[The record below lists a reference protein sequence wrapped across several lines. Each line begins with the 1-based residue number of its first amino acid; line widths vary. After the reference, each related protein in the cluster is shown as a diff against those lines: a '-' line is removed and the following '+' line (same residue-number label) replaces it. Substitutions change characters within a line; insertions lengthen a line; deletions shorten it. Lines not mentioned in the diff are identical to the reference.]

1 MVLSR
6 STEYAIRALTF
17 LAQQPPGKLA
27 GAREI
32 SEAEGIPIPYLW
44 KILQMLARRKLIRS
58 FKGIHGGYELALPP
72 AQVAL
77 HSIVVATDGVDFS
90 GQCVLGLPECSDAH
104 PCPLHETWK
113 DVRSRLA
120 AMFEQTTLADLAR
133 VARTRKRSKAS

>member
-17 LAQQPPGKLA
+17 LAQQPPGKLS

-32 SEAEGIPIPYLW
+32 SEAEGIPMPFLW
-44 KILQMLARRKLIRS
+44 KILQLLARKKLIRS

-72 AQVAL
+72 DQVAL
-77 HSIVVATDGVDFS
+77 HDVLLATDGADFS
-90 GQCVLGLPECSDAH
+90 GHCVLGLPECSEAQ

-113 DVRSRLA
+113 QVRSQLVG
-120 AMFEQTTLADLAR
+120 MFEHTTLGDLAN
-133 VARTRKRSKAS
+133 VARRRARRKA

>member
-44 KILQMLARRKLIRS
+44 KILQTLTRRKLIRS

-72 AQVAL
+72 DQVPL
-77 HSIVVATDGVDFS
+77 HSVVMATDGVDFS

-113 DVRSRLA
+113 DVRSRLV
-120 AMFEQTTLADLAR
+120 AMFEQTTLADLAQ
-133 VARTRKRSKAS
+133 VAKTRKRSKAS

>member
-17 LAQQPPGKLA
+17 LAQLPPGQLA

-44 KILQMLARRKLIRS
+44 KILQTLARRKLIRS

-72 AQVAL
+72 AQVPL
-77 HSIVVATDGVDFS
+77 HSIVMATDGVDFS
-90 GQCVLGLPECSDAH
+90 GQCVLGLPECSDVQ

-113 DVRSRLA
+113 DVRSRLV

-133 VARTRKRSKAS
+133 VAKSRKRSKAS